1 LLAAG
6 RRTDRSR
13 RHAILDRFARRLD
26 PEIHLYSVS
35 AACHNAPV
43 AERRALSSYLP
54 EHPVASDELLTRFL
68 DWCAQAGFELY
79 PAQEEALLELW
90 SGRHVVLST
99 PTGSGKS
106 LVALGLHFKA
116 MAEGRT
122 SFYTSP
128 IKALASEKF
137 FSLCDELGAER
148 VGMMTGDA
156 SINPDAKVICCTA
169 EVLANMA
176 LRSGPLLDAPEVVM
190 DEFHYYSDS
199 ERGWAWQVP
208 LVTLPGTRFLLMSA
222 TLGDMTAIGRKIEA
236 ATGRAVARVTSAL
249 RPVPLDF
256 EWRETPLHETI
267 GELLHRKLA
276 PVYVVSF
283 TQRECAELA
292 QALTSTPLSTRAERE
307 AIREAIDG
315 FRFDTPYGKEVRRY
329 VTFGV
334 GLHHAGLLPKY
345 RLLVEQLSQQG
356 LLKVVCG
363 TDTLGVGVNIPIRTV
378 LFTKLAKYDG
388 EKVVL
393 LKVRDFQQI
402 AGRAGRKGFDDRGL
416 VVAEAPDHVIA
427 RRAAERKRKKGGGS
441 FRPKPGEVVWSE
453 ETFRRLIDSPPETLR
468 SRFHVTHGM
477 VLQLLQRDAEVDDPE
492 LRNFAS
498 LRRLIAGC
506 HDEEGAKQRHLARAA
521 VLVRSLA
528 RAGILELR
536 RDTVRDYYWVVVA
549 ENLQFDFSLY
559 HALSLFLVEMM
570 SELDPESESYVGDLV
585 TVVESVLEDP
595 YVILRKQADREK
607 GRLVAEMKADGVPYD
622 ERMERLEEVT
632 HPKPLADWLAV
643 HFDRFA
649 RLHPWVGG
657 QEISPKSI
665 GREMLESFAS
675 FDDYVRLYQ
684 LQRSEGVLLRY
695 LSQLYRTLEA
705 NVPDIRKTEPVD
717 DAIAFLRTLIAL
729 TDSSLLEEWESLL
742 HPELLTRRKEERERV
757 VEALWVRELVESP
770 RALAARVRSEVHL
783 LVHAL
788 AQRDWEEAAERV
800 VPTADDP
807 WDAERFERELAPF
820 FAGHSALLDS
830 AEARRHQWTRIE
842 PAGER
847 QWRVTQTLLDAE
859 GDHDWGLVATIDL
872 RHATAVDQPLLRID
886 RLVS

>member
-1 LLAAG
+1 VTERRPLAALLP
-6 RRTDRSR
+6 D
-13 RHAILDRFARRLD
+13 
-26 PEIHLYSVS
+26 
-35 AACHNAPV
+35 APV
-43 AERRALSSYLP
+43 P
-54 EHPVASDELLTRFL
+54 SDELLTRFL
-68 DWCAQAGFELY
+68 DWCAEAGFELY

-90 SGRHVVLST
+90 AGKHVVLST

-116 MAEGRT
+116 LAEGRT

-137 FSLCDELGAER
+137 FALCDELGAQR
-148 VGMMTGDA
+148 VGMLTGDA
-156 SINPDAKVICCTA
+156 SINPEAKVICCTA

-190 DEFHYYSDS
+190 DEFHYYSDA

-208 LVTLPGTRFLLMSA
+208 LLTLPGTRFLLMSA
-222 TLGDMTAIGRKIEA
+222 TLGDMTAIGRKVEA
-236 ATGRAVARVTSAL
+236 ATGRAVAHVVSAV

-267 GELLHRKLA
+267 DELLRRKLA

-292 QALTSTPLSTRAERE
+292 QALTSTPLASRDERE
-307 AIREAIDG
+307 AIREAIAG

-378 LFTKLAKYDG
+378 VFTRLAKYDG
-388 EKVVL
+388 EKVAL

-416 VVAEAPDHVIA
+416 VVAQAPEHVVA
-427 RRAAERKRKKGGGS
+427 KRLAERKGKRGGGS
-441 FRPKPGEVVWSE
+441 FRPRPGEVVWSE
-453 ETFRRLIDSPPETLR
+453 ETFRRLITSSPETLR

-477 VLQLLQRDAEVDDPE
+477 VLQLLQRDAGIDDPAR
-492 LRNFAS
+492 RNFAS
-498 LRRLIAGC
+498 LRELVGAC
-506 HDEEGAKQRHLARAA
+506 HDEEGAKRRHLARAA
-521 VLVRSLA
+521 LLVRSLA

-536 RDTVRDYYWVVVA
+536 RDTVRDYRWVVVA

-559 HALSLFLVEMM
+559 HALSLFLVETVGD
-570 SELDPESESYVGDLV
+570 LDPESEGYVGDLLS
-585 TVVESVLEDP
+585 VVESVLEDP
-595 YVILRKQADREK
+595 FAVLRAQAEREK
-607 GRLVAEMKADGVPYD
+607 GRLVAELKADGVAYE
-622 ERMERLEEVT
+622 ERMERLAEVT
-632 HPKPLADWLAV
+632 HPKPLADWLAARY
-643 HFDRFA
+643 DRFV
-649 RLHPWVGG
+649 RLHPWIAGHDV
-657 QEISPKSI
+657 SPKSI
-665 GREMLESFAS
+665 GREMIESFSS

-695 LSQLYRTLEA
+695 LSQLYRTLDA
-705 NVPDIRKTEPVD
+705 NVPDLRKTEAVD
-717 DAIAFLRTLIAL
+717 DAIALLRTMIEL

-742 HPELLTRRKEERERV
+742 HPELLAKRRDERERV
-757 VEALWVRELVESP
+757 VEALWVRELVENP

-800 VPTADDP
+800 VAVSIDP
-807 WDAERFERELAPF
+807 WDAARFERELAPF
-820 FAGHSALLDS
+820 FAAHAALLDT
-830 AEARRHQWTRIE
+830 AEARRHRWTRIE
-842 PAGER
+842 PAGDR
-847 QWRVTQTLLDAE
+847 RWTVTQTLLDAE
-859 GDHDWGLVATIDL
+859 GDHDFGLRATVDL
-872 RHATAVDQPLLRID
+872 RGATAVDQPLLRVEWLG
-886 RLVS
+886 R